1 MDISILQIVLLTPRG
16 ERQHVGHLFRWG
28 HQQANGLIRFVPAA
42 DYVKDSKRATLGLQ
56 FVAEDEPTTQR
67 LLQDIH
73 AAEFN
78 GYRAAPSRSSPAGPL
93 QLPNWFQNLLPEGTF
108 RAHIAELRGCAE
120 DDFFELLAAC
130 GSDLPGAVLALP
142 VQDASRELMQALVT
156 EGQDALEMS
165 VSEVPLLDGVSISGV
180 QPKLGVNQDL
190 QGRYVAR
197 TKLDEATHVI
207 AKLPVAGY
215 PLMPEVEHL
224 SMALARLAGVQACQ
238 TRLEP
243 LQALL
248 APHRYPLGEAADM
261 AQQHFLAVPRY
272 DRDQP
277 GRVHAEDMAQVL
289 GFAPGDKYSRE
300 VSYSLL
306 MQVFL
311 TRDSLGEEAVLELL
325 RRLAV
330 NELIGNPDCH
340 LKNIGLY
347 YPDGVN
353 PRLPPAYDIVAHHL
367 YLPATGHALLILPA
381 PQQKA
386 LEDEQRRRF
395 RQQFAQEHGRDPGRE
410 EEGRWSRLLLLRP
423 ATLKALAERIGLP
436 YKLLE
441 RTASQVVKRAA
452 EHWPEAIDAGPVTA
466 EQKGRMKAL
475 LEAHPAVQ
483 ALRRRKGVG
492 AGGRSQG

>member
-1 MDISILQIVLLTPRG
+1 MDISILQIVLLTPTG
-16 ERQHVGHLFRWG
+16 ERQPVGHLFRWG
-28 HQQANGLIRFVPAA
+28 NQQPNGLVRFVPAA
-42 DYVKDSKRATLGLQ
+42 DYVKDSDRATLGLQ

-180 QPKLGVNQDL
+180 QPKLGVNQDP

-224 SMALARLAGVQACQ
+224 SMALARLAGVQACE

-248 APHRYPLGEAADM
+248 APHRYALGEAADT

-386 LEDEQRRRF
+386 LEEDQRRRF
-395 RQQFAQEHGRDPGRE
+395 RQRFVQEHGREPGRE

-452 EHWPEAIDAGPVTA
+452 EHWPAAIDAGPVTA
-466 EQKGRMKAL
+466 EQKVRMKAL

-483 ALRRRKGVG
+483 ALRRRQGVG
-492 AGGRSQG
+492 AADRPQT

>member
-1 MDISILQIVLLTPRG
+1 VDLSILEIVLLTPTG
-16 ERQHVGHLFRWG
+16 ERQHVGHLFRYG
-28 HQQANGLIRFVPAA
+28 NEQPNGLTRFVPGPG
-42 DYVKDSKRATLGLQ
+42 YVRDSQRATLGLQ
-56 FVAEDEPTTQR
+56 FVADDEPTTQR

-93 QLPNWFQNLLPEGTF
+93 QLPNWFQNLLPEGAF

-130 GSDLPGAVLALP
+130 GTDLPGAVLALP
-142 VQDASRELMQALVT
+142 VQDASRELMQELVT
-156 EGQDALEMS
+156 ERQDALEMS
-165 VSEVPLLDGVSISGV
+165 VSEVPLLEGVSLSGV
-180 QPKLGVNQDL
+180 QPKLGVNQDP

-197 TKLDEATHVI
+197 TKLDEATHII
-207 AKLPVAGY
+207 AKLPVVGY
-215 PLMPEVEHL
+215 PRMPEVEHL
-224 SMALARLAGVQACQ
+224 SMALARLAGVQACE
-238 TRLEP
+238 TRLVP
-243 LQALL
+243 MQALQ
-248 APHRYPLGEAADM
+248 APHRYSLGEADTS
-261 AQQHFLAVPRY
+261 QEHFLAVPRY

-311 TRDSLGEEAVLELL
+311 TRDSLGEAAVLELL

-340 LKNIGLY
+340 LKNIGVY

-353 PRLPPAYDIVAHHL
+353 PQLPPAYDIVAHQL
-367 YLPATGHALLILPA
+367 YLPTTGHALLILPA

-386 LEDEQRRRF
+386 LEEEQRQRF
-395 RQQFAQEHGRDPGRE
+395 RQRFAQEHGRDPGRE
-410 EEGRWSRLLLLRP
+410 EEGRWSRLMLLRP

-441 RTASQVVKRAA
+441 RTAGQVVKRAA
-452 EHWPEAIDAGPVTA
+452 EHWPAAIDAGPVTA
-466 EQKGRMKAL
+466 EQKARMKAL

-483 ALRRRKGVG
+483 ALRRRQG
-492 AGGRSQG
+492 AGAAGQPEA